1 MARFGFSAQKIAR
14 LTGFRPSTLYRSFRE
29 ELTTAA
35 DLADLEVLQSAFD
48 QAVGGPERNFRHA
61 DASMTRLWL
70 GQRLGWKQPTAYD
83 QERRAQTTI
92 DLDLLSDE
100 ELHELDRLVS
110 RASDGGSG
118 EGGSSS
124 SGQ

>member
-1 MARFGFSAQKIAR
+1 MARFGFSASKIAR
-14 LTGFRPSTLYRSFRE
+14 LTGYRPSTLYRAFRQ

-35 DLADLEVLQSAFD
+35 DLADLEVVESAFN

-70 GQRLGWKQPTAYD
+70 GQRLGWKQPTQYD
-83 QERRAQTTI
+83 QAREKLNTI

-100 ELHELDRLVS
+100 ELHELDRLIG
-110 RASDGGSG
+110 RASDGGPG
-118 EGGSSS
+118 EGGSAA
-124 SGQ
+124 